1 MPSLAM
7 RLRMDLSGKSGEE
20 KTGKQTAEAE
30 NDVPETMATSSCLPG
45 KSKNNKI
52 QGDEESKETRGAGG
66 RGFLG
71 ALMLTRH
78 VSS

>member
-1 MPSLAM
+1 MLGAVPCALAM
-7 RLRMDLSGKSGEE
+7 RLRMDLGAKSGEE

-52 QGDEESKETRGAGG
+52 QGDEESNETTQRG
-66 RGFLG
+66 RGDFSVL
-71 ALMLTRH
+71 
-78 VSS
+78 